1 MPAYVSYK
9 SNILFY
15 TNKKVPV
22 CSDNDLIYDK
32 TSRRKR
38 LKTEWRAGFILI
50 GCPEQRVTRAA
61 EKCLDTVPLFTEYWQ
76 DGRQIRTVFSLG
88 KLLLQILP
96 DKLAQHLGLR
106 RHTQTFDP
114 PDLGILVQDLMWV
127 RVDNETRRG

>member
-1 MPAYVSYK
+1 M
-9 SNILFY
+9 
-15 TNKKVPV
+15 
-22 CSDNDLIYDK
+22 
-32 TSRRKR
+32 
-38 LKTEWRAGFILI
+38 
-50 GCPEQRVTRAA
+50 TRAA

-114 PDLGILVQDLMWV
+114 SDLGILVQDLMWV